1 MYIIFLG
8 PPGAGKGT
16 QAVILAAKLQVP
28 HISTGEI
35 MREAVKKETELGK
48 KVKSILD
55 AGQLVSDDVVFEL
68 VVDRLKSDD
77 CQDGYI
83 LDGFPRTLA
92 QAELLDAYLIEL
104 GQEAK
109 ILELQVPEHILI
121 ERIKNRAKDSDGAR
135 SDDNVEVATKRLQ
148 VYWEQTA
155 PVSNHY
161 RKKGEVIEIDGLG
174 TVEEVKENIFKELN
188 LN

>member
-1 MYIIFLG
+1 MRIIFLG

-16 QAVILAAKLQVP
+16 QAVTIAAKLQIP

-35 MREAVKKETELGK
+35 MRAAVKNETELGK

-55 AGQLVSDDVVFEL
+55 SGQLVSDNIVFEL
-68 VVDRLKSDD
+68 IVDRLKADD
-77 CQDGYI
+77 CKKGYI

-92 QAELLDAYLIEL
+92 QAEMLDAYLLEI
-104 GQEAK
+104 GHEAK
-109 ILELQVPEHILI
+109 IVELQVPEHLLI
-121 ERIKNRAKDSDGAR
+121 ERIKGRAKDSDGAR

-155 PVSNHY
+155 PVSNYY